1 MTDIILHDIDPLLL
15 DRIKRVAGQRSWA
28 LQEALMHLLE
38 HGLFACEAELAA
50 RFTDTDAMA
59 LQAAISALEGVP
71 SDPGF
76 SLIGRIERPPTCT
89 TRDAGAGRP
98 DRRRPRPDG
107 RPPEILSDHGRQAR
121 VDRAEHARAAS
132 RR

>member
-15 DRIKRVAGQRSWA
+15 DRVKRVAQQRNWP

-50 RFTDTDAMA
+50 RFNDSDANA
-59 LQAAISALEGVP
+59 LQAAIAALEGIP

-76 SLIGRIERPPTCT
+76 SMIGRVERP
-89 TRDAGAGRP
+89 
-98 DRRRPRPDG
+98 
-107 RPPEILSDHGRQAR
+107 SDVNVATLESGGLTD
-121 VDRAEHARAAS
+121 VDRDLMAYAQRG
-132 RR
+132 

>member
-15 DRIKRVAGQRSWA
+15 DRVKRVAQMRSWP

-50 RFTDTDAMA
+50 RFNESDANA
-59 LQAAISALEGVP
+59 LQAAISALEGIP

-76 SLIGRIERPPTCT
+76 SKIGRVERSS
-89 TRDAGAGRP
+89 DANAATLESQGLT
-98 DRRRPRPDG
+98 D
-107 RPPEILSDHGRQAR
+107 
-121 VDRAEHARAAS
+121 VDRDLMAYAQKG
-132 RR
+132 

>member
-15 DRIKRVAGQRSWA
+15 DRVKRVAQARSWP

-50 RFTDTDAMA
+50 RFNDSDATA
-59 LQAAISALEGVP
+59 LQAAISALEGIP

-76 SLIGRIERPPTCT
+76 SMIGRMERASDINAPTLESQGLT
-89 TRDAGAGRP
+89 D
-98 DRRRPRPDG
+98 
-107 RPPEILSDHGRQAR
+107 
-121 VDRAEHARAAS
+121 VDRDLMAYAQKG
-132 RR
+132 

>member
-15 DRIKRVAGQRSWA
+15 DRVKRVAQARSWP

-50 RFTDTDAMA
+50 RFNDSDANA
-59 LQAAISALEGVP
+59 LQAAIAALEGIP

-76 SLIGRIERPPTCT
+76 SMIGRTERTSDVNGPTLESQGLT
-89 TRDAGAGRP
+89 D
-98 DRRRPRPDG
+98 
-107 RPPEILSDHGRQAR
+107 
-121 VDRAEHARAAS
+121 VDRDLMAYAQKG
-132 RR
+132 

>member
-15 DRIKRVAGQRSWA
+15 DRVKRVAQARSWP

-50 RFTDTDAMA
+50 RFNDSDANA
-59 LQAAISALEGVP
+59 LQAAISALEGIP

-76 SLIGRIERPPTCT
+76 SMIGRMERST
-89 TRDAGAGRP
+89 DAATLESQGLT
-98 DRRRPRPDG
+98 D
-107 RPPEILSDHGRQAR
+107 
-121 VDRAEHARAAS
+121 VDRDLMAYAQKG
-132 RR
+132 

>member
-1 MTDIILHDIDPLLL
+1 MTRHPHAGEGEHEMTDIILHDIDPLLL
-15 DRIKRVAGQRSWA
+15 DRIKRVATTRSWP

-50 RFTDTDAMA
+50 RFSDTDAMA

-76 SLIGRIERPPTCT
+76 SKIGRMERPHDVT
-89 TRDAGAGRP
+89 TATLEQAGLT
-98 DRRRPRPDG
+98 D
-107 RPPEILSDHGRQAR
+107 
-121 VDRAEHARAAS
+121 VDRDLMAYAQKS
-132 RR
+132 

>member
-15 DRIKRVAGQRSWA
+15 DRVKRVAQARSWP

-50 RFTDTDAMA
+50 RFTDSDAMA
-59 LQAAISALEGVP
+59 LLASIAALEHIP

-76 SLIGRIERPPTCT
+76 SKIGRMERPADVSVAPLES
-89 TRDAGAGRP
+89 AGLT
-98 DRRRPRPDG
+98 D
-107 RPPEILSDHGRQAR
+107 
-121 VDRAEHARAAS
+121 VDRDLMAYAQKG
-132 RR
+132 

>member
-15 DRIKRVAGQRSWA
+15 DRVKRVAQARSWP

-50 RFTDTDAMA
+50 RFNDSDSNA
-59 LQAAISALEGVP
+59 LQAAIAALEGIP

-76 SLIGRIERPPTCT
+76 SKIGRVERTADVNAAPLESQGLT
-89 TRDAGAGRP
+89 D
-98 DRRRPRPDG
+98 
-107 RPPEILSDHGRQAR
+107 
-121 VDRAEHARAAS
+121 VDRDLMAYAQRG
-132 RR
+132 